1 LRATLVRCFSRAPVC
16 HCFGRGLSSRADTQ
30 ELKHYRAE
38 MQAKLDAELGKEPA
52 AHH

>member
-1 LRATLVRCFSRAPVC
+1 MRATLACCSSRAPAC
-16 HCFGRGLSSRADTQ
+16 LWFGRGLSARAATQ